1 MADKSLDRDTRRID
15 QARVQKGRELEM
27 MQQAQN
33 QFLAIQAERK
43 QNLTEQRNIMGM
55 EQQHNMS
62 LMQGA
67 QIAASGSN
75 DPGIPQTV
83 DPRTQAVMNKY
94 GMGRPKFQKS
104 SQRTQQVTKQNV
116 VINNTTNNNT
126 TNNVNAGGYG
136 GPVQGRALSFR
147 NTGNDST
154 EKFKVWLTNSYAR
167 QQQQATIRNRE
178 YEKREDSLVRS
189 SNKMMRKLEGIGK
202 TMGKLLDPRRIG
214 NTLVDPLKMLFT
226 FMGFHLFI
234 KNWGILMNIMRKAE
248 SFFTGVAT
256 KFGFSIDD
264 GKVSLN
270 KDKLVSATDKKFG
283 WLGTQMIKAFGG
295 NPSRGESIGD
305 ILKWTIIGDNQHY
318 GLWEQIKDYLND
330 KFDERSEAIKSLQ
343 RPDLSKYI
351 NGTQVDFV
359 GAGSE
364 LIKYLS
370 DVLAVSITGSRALA
384 KMTLE
389 KTQAEDIKKYEGFG
403 NYKVVNSDNSKITD
417 NSQNLKNNL
426 KAQGSVFS
434 KTNVSFQPR
443 NTLDGAKHSEFF
455 SDVQLRHLKAAGLTP
470 LLDEKGTEV
479 GATSYYMGFKDKYG
493 RETDEQGLRFRFK
506 DKDGTI
512 YAIGM
517 HKDGR
522 WHENGLVIDDPRYQF
537 SGKDWYSGGLIT
549 YTGESRNVVNKT
561 RLSAGEIEDGK
572 LKSKSA
578 FFKQWN
584 DEVTEA
590 KNKNSGDVMKFIWG
604 MDRIKAYVDKME
616 NNDYLPIPEDAL
628 KSVLALDDET
638 IANYKSE
645 NILVQKVFLS
655 VRRNMSIGEMC
666 SISGKPNPMQTGAT
680 TYINTMIRNE
690 STMLAIYDYGKAL
703 TKDMSAVWNVLS
715 PDETIYKSAR
725 AAGAGNFSAR
735 WLSMLPLST
744 VGTIIKRN
752 PALSGLV
759 DYNLAKNLGLEG
771 VPTVIADTIPEEDF
785 QKLKALDERA
795 LKDKRINARIFN
807 VSLIDAVTGNL
818 TNDRRKSEIRLWTI
832 KAGALRKILKEIGVD
847 DSIWNSKTDDEVAES
862 KEEDAAHKTANW
874 LQRKLWGNTEFDA
887 RKDFPELQLSTTAA
901 NTEIYDKE
909 KRNKRRRAEKRTDQ
923 ETEYDRIR
931 TAAEIDETTAKSYN
945 LGGLL
950 PQDAGQESKIAYIKN
965 ELSRAGITDK
975 DTQNAIIGNLLAE
988 SGLKE
993 NSAEIITDKKT
1004 GQKVVR
1010 GEGIAQWTSQ
1020 DRKKSVLDYI
1030 NKIRKDNGEPPVSKI
1045 SDATFEQQVSAL
1057 LYNSLDGL
1065 KNSKLGRK
1073 TLDNMGKQSD
1083 LRGKTIAYMDT
1094 WERPWAS
1101 GSFEKKFPDAPTGP
1115 KAKSRNDESLRRTR
1129 HSETASLVDGGD
1141 GSLLARGVGAIAEG
1155 ATELINE
1162 TIGGINYLVD
1172 SDGFAYVK
1180 NAVTGAVEK
1189 TGKTIEELKARI
1201 PKVTTRRYNVGDLG
1215 PEFNNYEYY
1224 LQNSGQLPGGLSPA
1238 QWEEAVHTRTGFYPN
1253 VLTDISGKFN
1263 SISPSDVVFA
1273 RGSDSTIRGEAATLE
1288 AISKIK
1294 FGANKMEEE
1303 AKKKKEEEENRNKE
1317 NSLHLAEIAVN
1328 TKIMGSTWAKMV
1340 DSLRGASDTPIKT
1353 N

>member
-15 QARVQKGRELEM
+15 QARVQKGKELEM

-94 GMGRPKFQKS
+94 GMGRPRFQKS
-104 SQRTQQVTKQNV
+104 SQHTQQVTKQNV

-147 NTGNDST
+147 NTGNDSA

-202 TMGKLLDPRRIG
+202 TMGKLLDPRRVG

-248 SFFTGVAT
+248 TFFTGVAT
-256 KFGFSIDD
+256 KLGFSIDD

-283 WLGTQMIKAFGG
+283 WIGTQMIKAFGG

-305 ILKWTIIGDNQHY
+305 VLRWTIIGDSQHY

-389 KTQAEDIKKYEGFG
+389 KSQTEDIRKYEGFG
-403 NYKVVNSDNSKITD
+403 NYKVVNSDNSNIAD

-443 NTLDGAKHSEFF
+443 NTLDGAKPSEFF

-590 KNKNSGDVMKFIWG
+590 QNKNSGDVMKFIWG

-616 NNDYLPIPEDAL
+616 NNDYLPIPEEAL

-666 SISGKPNPMQTGAT
+666 SISGKPDPAQTGVT

-690 STMLAIYDYGKAL
+690 STLLAIYDYGKAL
-703 TKDMSAVWNVLS
+703 TKDMSAVWNVLF
-715 PDETIYKSAR
+715 PDETIYKTAR
-725 AAGAGNFSAR
+725 AAGAGNFGAR

-818 TNDRRKSEIRLWTI
+818 TNDRVKSEIRLWTI

-847 DSIWNSKTDDEVAES
+847 DSIWNSKTDDEVAED
-862 KEEDAAHKTANW
+862 KKEDAAHKTANW

-909 KRNKRRRAEKRTDQ
+909 KRNKRRRAERRTDQ
-923 ETEYDRIR
+923 ETEYNRIR
-931 TAAEIDETTAKSYN
+931 EAAEADEAVAKSYN

-950 PQDAGQESKIAYIKN
+950 PHNAGQEAKIAYLKN

-988 SGLKE
+988 SGLNE
-993 NSAEIITDKKT
+993 GINE
-1004 GQKVVR
+1004 R
-1010 GEGIAQWTSQ
+1010 GGGKGNGIAQWT
-1020 DRKKSVLDYI
+1020 DDGRKKAVINYINGIRAKQGKSKI
-1030 NKIRKDNGEPPVSKI
+1030 NKITDS
-1045 SDATFEQQVSAL
+1045 TFEEQVSAF
-1057 LYNSLDGL
+1057 LYNSTDGL
-1065 KNSKLGRK
+1065 KNSRLGRE
-1073 TLDNMGKQSD
+1073 TLENMGKESD
-1083 LRGKTIAYMDT
+1083 LRGKTAAFMDT
-1094 WERPWAS
+1094 WENNWAAS
-1101 GSFEKKFPDAPTGP
+1101 PGAKKNPDVVYVNKKGVKFST
-1115 KAKSRNDESLRRTR
+1115 RNKELTSRTR

-1155 ATELINE
+1155 ATGLINE

-1180 NAVTGAVEK
+1180 NAVTGAIDK
-1189 TGKTIEELKARI
+1189 TGKTIDELKARI

-1238 QWEEAVHTRTGFYPN
+1238 QWEEAVHSRTGFYPN
-1253 VLTDISGKFN
+1253 VLTDISGRFN

-1273 RGSDSTIRGEAATLE
+1273 RGSDSTIKGEAATLE

-1328 TKIMGSTWAKMV
+1328 TKIMGNTWARMI

-1353 N
+1353 S

>member
-15 QARVQKGRELEM
+15 QARVQKGKELEM

-67 QIAASGSN
+67 QIAASGNN

-94 GMGRPKFQKS
+94 GMGRPRFQKTTQHS
-104 SQRTQQVTKQNV
+104 QQVTKQNV
-116 VINNTTNNNT
+116 VIHNTTNNNT

-136 GPVQGRALSFR
+136 GPVQGRALTFR

-202 TMGKLLDPRRIG
+202 TMGKLLDPRRVG
-214 NTLVDPLKMLFT
+214 NTLVDPLKMLFM

-248 SFFTGVAT
+248 TFFTGVAT
-256 KFGFSIDD
+256 KLGFSIDG

-270 KDKLVSATDKKFG
+270 KDKLISATDKKFG
-283 WLGTQMIKAFGG
+283 WLGSQMIKAFGG
-295 NPSRGESIGD
+295 NPSRNETIGD
-305 ILKWTIIGDNQHY
+305 ILKWTIIGDSQHY

-351 NGTQVDFV
+351 NGTQIDFV

-389 KTQAEDIKKYEGFG
+389 KTQAEDIRKYEGFG
-403 NYKVVNSDNSKITD
+403 NYKVVNSDNSNIAD

-522 WHENGLVIDDPRYQF
+522 WHEDGLVIDDPRYQF

-584 DEVTEA
+584 DEVMEA

-616 NNDYLPIPEDAL
+616 NNDYLPIPEEAL

-666 SISGKPNPMQTGAT
+666 SISGRPDPAQTGVT

-703 TKDMSAVWNVLS
+703 TKDMSAVWNVLF
-715 PDETIYKSAR
+715 PDETIYKTAR
-725 AAGAGNFSAR
+725 AAGAGNFGAR
-735 WLSMLPLST
+735 CLSMLPLAT

-818 TNDRRKSEIRLWTI
+818 TNDRVKSEIRLWTI

-874 LQRKLWGNTEFDA
+874 LQRKLWGNAEFDA

-909 KRNKRRRAEKRTDQ
+909 KRNKRRRAERRTDQ
-923 ETEYDRIR
+923 ETEYNRIR
-931 TAAEIDETTAKSYN
+931 EAAEADEAMANNYN

-950 PQDAGQESKIAYIKN
+950 PHNAGQEEKIAYIKN

-988 SGLKE
+988 SGLNE
-993 NSAEIITDKKT
+993 GINE
-1004 GQKVVR
+1004 R
-1010 GEGIAQWTSQ
+1010 GGGPGNGIAQWT
-1020 DRKKSVLDYI
+1020 DKGRKKAVIDYI
-1030 NKIRKDNGEPPVSKI
+1030 NGIRAKQGKSKI
-1045 SDATFEQQVSAL
+1045 DKITDATFEEQVSAF
-1057 LYNSLDGL
+1057 LYNSTDGL
-1065 KNSKLGRK
+1065 KNSRLGRE
-1073 TLDNMGKQSD
+1073 TLENMGKESD
-1083 LRGKTIAYMDT
+1083 LRGKTAAFMDT
-1094 WERPWAS
+1094 WENNWAAS
-1101 GSFEKKFPDAPTGP
+1101 PGAKENPDVVYVNKKGVKFST
-1115 KAKSRNDESLRRTR
+1115 RNKELTSRTR
-1129 HSETASLVDGGD
+1129 HSETASLVDGGE

-1155 ATELINE
+1155 ATGLINE
-1162 TIGGINYLVD
+1162 TIGGIEYLVD
-1172 SDGFAYVK
+1172 SEGGAYIK
-1180 NAVTGAVEK
+1180 NAITGAVEK
-1189 TGKTIEELKARI
+1189 TGKTISELKSRL
-1201 PKVTTRRYNVGDLG
+1201 PKVTTARYRVGSLG

-1224 LQNSGQLPGGLSPA
+1224 LQNPGQLPDGLSPMR
-1238 QWEEAVHTRTGFYPN
+1238 WEEAVHARTGFYPN
-1253 VLTDISGKFN
+1253 ALTDISTKF
-1263 SISPSDVVFA
+1263 SSVSPSKIEIA
-1273 RGSDSTIRGEAATLE
+1273 NSSESTIRGEAATLS
-1288 AISKIK
+1288 AIANIKLRSSKL
-1294 FGANKMEEE
+1294 EEE
-1303 AKKKKEEEENRNKE
+1303 AKKKKEEEETRKKND
-1317 NSLHLAEIAVN
+1317 SAHLASIAIN

-1340 DSLRGASDTPIKT
+1340 DSLRGASDTPNKT
-1353 N
+1353 S

>member
-147 NTGNDST
+147 NPGNNST

-202 TMGKLLDPRRIG
+202 TMGKLLDPRRVG
-214 NTLVDPLKMLFT
+214 NTLIDPLKMLFT

-248 SFFTGVAT
+248 TFFTGVAT
-256 KFGFSIDD
+256 KLGFSIDD

-283 WLGTQMIKAFGG
+283 WIGTQMIKAFGG

-305 ILKWTIIGDNQHY
+305 VLRWTIIGDNQHY

-330 KFDERSEAIKSLQ
+330 KFDERSEAIKALQ

-384 KMTLE
+384 KMNIE
-389 KTQAEDIKKYEGFG
+389 KSQTEDIKKYEGFG
-403 NYKVVNSDNSKITD
+403 NYGVVNSDSSNLADKSKEFANRLRSDVTMM
-417 NSQNLKNNL
+417 QKPPTTPKNT
-426 KAQGSVFS
+426 K
-434 KTNVSFQPR
+434 
-443 NTLDGAKHSEFF
+443 DGATASEFF
-455 SDVQLRHLKAAGLTP
+455 TDVQLRHLKAAGLTP
-470 LLDEKGTEV
+470 LVDDSGKEF
-479 GATSYYMGFKDKYG
+479 GATNYYMGIKDKFG
-493 RETDEQGLRFRFK
+493 NDTKEQGLRFRFQ
-506 DKDGTI
+506 DSTGTI
-512 YAIGM
+512 YSIGM

-522 WHENGLVIDDPRYQF
+522 WHEGGLVIDDPRAQF
-537 SGKDWYSGGLIT
+537 SNKKWYSGGLIT
-549 YTGESRNVVNKT
+549 YSGQSRNVVNKI
-561 RLSAGEIEDGK
+561 RLSSSEIEDGK
-572 LKSKSA
+572 LKSTSA
-578 FFKQWN
+578 YYKQWN
-584 DEVTEA
+584 DVVREA
-590 KNKNSGDVMKFIWG
+590 ESKNTGDVMKFTWG
-604 MDRIKAYVDKME
+604 MDRIKAYLDKMGKE
-616 NNDYLPIPEDAL
+616 DYIPIPEEAL
-628 KSVLALDDET
+628 KSVLALSDDT
-638 IANYKSE
+638 IANYKQ
-645 NILVQKVFLS
+645 NGILVQKVFLTI
-655 VRRNMSIGEMC
+655 RRNMSVAELCAIT
-666 SISGKPNPMQTGAT
+666 GKNNSALQGIT
-680 TYINTMIRNE
+680 TYINTSIRNNYGGGL
-690 STMLAIYDYGKAL
+690 LAVYDYGKAL
-703 TKDMSAVWNVLS
+703 LKDGSALGNMLF
-715 PDETIYKSAR
+715 PDETIQKALIASGHSETTASLVSR
-725 AAGAGNFSAR
+725 
-735 WLSMLPLST
+735 LPLST
-744 VGTIIKRN
+744 LGTIIRRSPELN
-752 PALSGLV
+752 GLI
-759 DYNLAKNLGLEG
+759 DYGINDRELEKY
-771 VPTVIADTIPEEDF
+771 PSVIADTIPEIEF
-785 QKLKALDERA
+785 QRLKALDERA
-795 LKDKRINARIFN
+795 LRDSRINARIFN
-807 VSLIDAVTGNL
+807 VCLVDSVTGNL
-818 TNDRRKSEIRLWTI
+818 TNDRSKAEIRLWTI
-832 KAGALRKILKEIGVD
+832 KADTLRKLLKDNIGING
-847 DSIWNSKTDDEVAES
+847 SIWDDAKTDEEVAEDK
-862 KEEDAAHKTANW
+862 KEDSAHNTVNW
-874 LQRKLWGNTEFDA
+874 LQKKLWGNTDFDA
-887 RKDFPELQLSTTAA
+887 RRDYPDLQLVTTAKG
-901 NTEIYDKE
+901 TEIYDKE
-909 KRNKRRRAEKRTDQ
+909 IKNKEKRDRKRKEQ
-923 ETEYDRIR
+923 EEEYKEIAK
-931 TAAEIDETTAKSYN
+931 AAEADETTANNYN

-950 PQDAGQESKIAYIKN
+950 PPNAGREAKIAYLKN
-965 ELSRAGITDK
+965 ELRRAGIVDK

-988 SGLKE
+988 SGLNE
-993 NSAEIITDKKT
+993 SINE
-1004 GQKVVR
+1004 R
-1010 GEGIAQWTSQ
+1010 GGGPGNGIAQWT
-1020 DRKKSVLDYI
+1020 DEGRKKSVINYI
-1030 NKIRKDNGEPPVSKI
+1030 NGIRAKQGKSKI
-1045 SDATFEQQVSAL
+1045 DKITDATFEEQVSAL
-1057 LYNSLDGL
+1057 LYNTTDGL

-1073 TLDNMGKQSD
+1073 TLENMGKQSD

-1094 WERPWAS
+1094 WEKPWAS

-1129 HSETASLVDGGD
+1129 YSETAALVDGGE
-1141 GSLLARGVGAIAEG
+1141 GSLLARSVAAVAEG
-1155 ATELINE
+1155 ATGLINE

-1189 TGKTIEELKARI
+1189 TGKTIDELKARI
-1201 PKVTTRRYNVGDLG
+1201 PKVTTRRYNVGELG

-1224 LQNSGQLPGGLSPA
+1224 LQNSGQLPRGLSPA

-1273 RGSDSTIRGEAATLE
+1273 KGSDSTIRGEAATLE

-1328 TKIMGSTWAKMV
+1328 TKIMGNTWARMI

-1353 N
+1353 S